1 MFVLVGLVL
10 VPIVGMVVGAVRA
23 EMFVVVDAGRRAMVV
38 GMLMVVAVLVGM
50 DVDMLVAVPAGARM
64 FVLVLVFVGVLVGVF
79 VVMFVV
85 ALHTAH
91 LLFLTYASLRRTC
104 TDGMIFFAIA
114 QDARNTPSCSF
125 PRI

>member
-1 MFVLVGLVL
+1 MFVIVGRVL
-10 VPIVGMVVGAVRA
+10 VSFVGVVVRA
-23 EMFVVVDAGRRAMVV
+23 VLAGMLVVVDAGRRAVV
-38 GMLMVVAVLVGM
+38 VRMLVVVAVLVGM
-50 DVDMLVAVPAGARM
+50 DVGMLVAVPAAARM
-64 FVLVLVFVGVLVGVF
+64 FMLVLVFVGVLVGML

-91 LLFLTYASLRRTC
+91 LLFLSYASCRRAC

-125 PRI
+125 LRI

>member
-23 EMFVVVDAGRRAMVV
+23 GMFVVVDAGRRAMVV

-64 FVLVLVFVGVLVGVF
+64 FVLVLVFV
-79 VVMFVV
+79 
-85 ALHTAH
+85 
-91 LLFLTYASLRRTC
+91 
-104 TDGMIFFAIA
+104 
-114 QDARNTPSCSF
+114 
-125 PRI
+125 

>member
-1 MFVLVGLVL
+1 MFVVVGLVL
-10 VPIVGMVVGAVRA
+10 VSFVGMVVRAVLA
-23 EMFVVVDAGRRAMVV
+23 GMLVVVDACRRAMVV
-38 GMLMVVAVLVGM
+38 GMLVVVAVLVGM
-50 DVDMLVAVPAGARM
+50 DMHMLVAVPAGARM
-64 FVLVLVFVGVLVGVF
+64 FVLVLVFVGVLVGML

-91 LLFLTYASLRRTC
+91 LLFLSYASSRRPC

-114 QDARNTPSCSF
+114 QDARNEPSCSF